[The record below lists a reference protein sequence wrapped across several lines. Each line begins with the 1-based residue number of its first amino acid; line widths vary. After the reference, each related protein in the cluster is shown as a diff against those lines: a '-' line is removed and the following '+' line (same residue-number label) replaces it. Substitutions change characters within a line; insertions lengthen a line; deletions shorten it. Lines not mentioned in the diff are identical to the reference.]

1 MLKVFCG
8 AMLLVFI
15 ACVAKTKADGD
26 QGRYVAV
33 GDAVVRLGTGNALVS
48 SSGNTGTVAAG
59 DSVMGSPGDSVA
71 GMPGDSII
79 GKPLR
84 RCHFEVTWYQ
94 PIGLHTQRSFVFIC
108 PRK

>member
-1 MLKVFCG
+1 MLKIFSG
-8 AMLLVFI
+8 AMLLVLI
-15 ACVAKTKADGD
+15 ACSEKMKSGGD
-26 QGRYVAV
+26 QGRYATI
-33 GDAVVRLGTGNALVS
+33 GDAAVRLGPGTSLVS

-71 GMPGDSII
+71 GMPGDSIV

-94 PIGLHTQRSFVFIC
+94 PLALHTQRSFVFIC
-108 PRK
+108 PPR